1 MRSQRFLI
9 AILIA
14 AAVAGL
20 LLLWHMVRLASSMPV
35 VREARVALDYPAGV
49 PRHPIRIA
57 LISDTHMSGPDSPPA
72 RIKQIVTAVNA
83 QRPDIVLLAG
93 DYLGN
98 DKPLGARYSPAESTA
113 PFARLRA
120 PLGVLAVLGNHDYWN
135 NSAQAV
141 RAGLERAGVTVL
153 VNRAIRRESLAIGGV
168 DDVIHGR
175 PDIAGT
181 VRATRSLGGIPIL
194 LAHEPDIFVLSP
206 RFGPLMLTGHT
217 HCGQVVFPLIG
228 ALWLPSKVG
237 RRYTCG
243 RYDEGGRTL
252 IVTGGVGTSGL
263 PIRLGAA
270 PEFWIVTIVPK

>member
-1 MRSQRFLI
+1 MRVSRTLLG
-9 AILIA
+9 ALIA
-14 AAVAGL
+14 AALAGA
-20 LLLWHMVRLASSMPV
+20 LLLWHMVRLAGSMPV
-35 VREARVALDYPAGV
+35 VREAHLSIRYPDGV

-57 LISDTHMSGPDSPPA
+57 LLSDTHMSGPDNPPD
-72 RIKQIVTAVNA
+72 RIERIVGAVNA
-83 QRPDIVLLAG
+83 QHPDIVLLAG

-98 DKPLGARYSPAESTA
+98 DKPLGQRYSPAESTA
-113 PFARLRA
+113 PFARFRA

-135 NSAQAV
+135 DGAQAV
-141 RAGLERAGVTVL
+141 RIGLERAGVTVL
-153 VNRAIRRESLAIGGV
+153 INRAVRRGPLAIGGV

-181 VRATRSLGGIPIL
+181 VQATHRLGGIPIL

-243 RYDEGGRTL
+243 RYDEGERTL

-263 PIRLGAA
+263 PIRLGAP